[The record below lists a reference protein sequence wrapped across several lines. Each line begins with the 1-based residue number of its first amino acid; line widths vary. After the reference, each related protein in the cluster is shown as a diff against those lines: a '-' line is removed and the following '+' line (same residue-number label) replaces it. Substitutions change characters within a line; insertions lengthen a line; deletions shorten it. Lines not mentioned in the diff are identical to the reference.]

1 MVEGAGEEQT
11 TEGGA
16 GEEGAIDEAQ
26 LFETLCELEP
36 EAQAQRLIE
45 LDRTHPALASRLRR
59 LLAIDE
65 AYGTH
70 TARSVLATELPDPV
84 GDISDIGAFR
94 LVRQIGRGGMGVVYL
109 AERRSDFE
117 QRVAI
122 KIMPRFAIDDSS
134 RERFAQER
142 RILAQL
148 RHPNI
153 CSILDGGEL
162 ADGTP
167 WLAMEYVPG
176 ESLCAWCERHGSG
189 VRERIAL
196 FLQLC
201 DAVQYAHRN
210 LVIHRDLKDSNVML
224 DEGHDDRQDMRGS
237 AHPNVK
243 LLDFGIAKSLAAMT
257 DGGHT
262 AVQDRFFSPMTAAPE
277 QLRGERA
284 TVAVDVYALGALL
297 HQLLCGVLPFERLQ
311 RDPTELQRAILDTV
325 PPRMSDVLLRERTT
339 GPATNAVE
347 PLVTATALRGEL
359 DAIVAHCLRKD
370 ASERYAEVGDLARDL
385 RAWLSGHPI
394 SISRNDRLYRLGKFL
409 RRNRVGATLGA
420 LAAGSVLIALAVT
433 LWQASALRA
442 QRDAAQQA
450 RTRSEIDRDR
460 ARAVADFMRGTF
472 EQADPG
478 KASEGG
484 LLARELIDRGKRRL
498 GELDGQKDVQAELA
512 LLLAESD
519 AGMGLLRESDATYR
533 AHSAAIEALSAT
545 DPDVRW
551 RARLL
556 RFSNRREL
564 DADGPH
570 LDAELA
576 ALRRLADTPQA
587 HVRVARQQE
596 RLYARRSQFGRA
608 AQTLQDAWRQYS
620 AGLDATSR
628 LQLQINLGDA
638 LLNADRTD
646 DARRIC
652 EAIDRDAL
660 RDHDPALQI
669 LALALIVRQ
678 LDVRRYELRDSGDE
692 AAIQANHDALVQAVG
707 DRQSTAERLYG
718 SDSLQAASAYVWSVG
733 ISTDPRQQNALMEK
747 AYAIQLAKLP
757 PASSARAYAEFVM
770 ARFHLDLRNRPDRA
784 EPHLQQAV
792 TIGRKVSSRAHADV
806 VKFELEWAR
815 TLNAL
820 GRYRQCLDLLAAP
833 PGNPEDAKDAGKLSA
848 LHLELAKAAVALR
861 QPAQAR
867 SEIAI
872 VNALWRRLGK
882 PLPTGVADT
891 LGEVERSLR
900 PADGSE

>member
-1 MVEGAGEEQT
+1 MVERTQDET
-11 TEGGA
+11 TRDGGS
-16 GEEGAIDEAQ
+16 EDDAIDEAQ

-45 LDRTHPALASRLRR
+45 LDRTHPELSSRLRR

-70 TARSVLATELPDPV
+70 TARSVMVTELPDPL

-109 AERRSDFE
+109 AERRNGFE
-117 QRVAI
+117 QQVAI
-122 KIMPRFAIDDSS
+122 KIMPRFAIDDAS

-176 ESLCAWCERHGSG
+176 ESLCAWCARHRSDA
-189 VRERIAL
+189 RERIAL

-210 LVIHRDLKDSNVML
+210 LVIHRDLKDSNVMI
-224 DEGHDDRQDMRGS
+224 DERG
-237 AHPNVK
+237 AAK
-243 LLDFGIAKSLAAMT
+243 LLDFGIAKSLAAMA
-257 DGGHT
+257 DAGHT
-262 AVQDRFFSPMTAAPE
+262 ALQDRFFSPMTAAPE

-297 HQLLCGVLPFERLQ
+297 HQLLCGVLPFERPQ

-325 PPRMSDVLLRERTT
+325 PPRMSDVLTRERAAASTTT
-339 GPATNAVE
+339 GAPPA
-347 PLVTATALRGEL
+347 PSIGPQALRGEL

-370 ASERYAEVGDLARDL
+370 ASERYAEIGDLARDL

-394 SISRNDRLYRLGKFL
+394 SISRNDRLYRVGKFL
-409 RRNRVGATLGA
+409 RRNRVGAA
-420 LAAGSVLIALAVT
+420 VVAVAAGSVLIALAVT
-433 LWQASALRA
+433 LWQASELRA

-450 RTRSEIDRDR
+450 RARSESDRDR
-460 ARAVADFMRGTF
+460 ARAVAAFMRGTF

-478 KASEGG
+478 NASAGG
-484 LLARELIDRGKRRL
+484 LLARELIEQGKRRL
-498 GELDGQKDVQAELA
+498 GELDGQKDVQAEQA
-512 LLLAESD
+512 LLLAEID
-519 AGMGLLRESDATYR
+519 AGLGLLRESDATFR
-533 AHSAAIEALSAT
+533 AYAPAIEALSAV
-545 DPDVRW
+545 DQDVRW

-564 DADGPH
+564 DTDGPH

-576 ALRRLADTPQA
+576 ALKRLADTPQA
-587 HVRVARQQE
+587 HVQAARQEE
-596 RLYARRSQFGRA
+596 RLAVRRSEFDRA
-608 AQTLQDAWRQYS
+608 ARILEDAWRRY
-620 AGLDATSR
+620 ATKLDAPSALR
-628 LQLQINLGDA
+628 LRINLGDA
-638 LLNADRTD
+638 MLSSDRMQE
-646 DARRIC
+646 ARRIC
-652 EAIDRDAL
+652 EGIDRDAL

-669 LALALIVRQ
+669 LALALIVRE
-678 LDVRRYELRDSGDE
+678 LDARVQDSLAQDQADDTDAATLR
-692 AAIQANHDALVQAVG
+692 ANREALVQAIA
-707 DRQSTAERLYG
+707 DRQATAERLYG
-718 SDSLQAASAYVWSVG
+718 SDSIQAASAYVWSVG
-733 ISTDPRQQNALMEK
+733 VATDRQRQEALMQK
-747 AYAIQLAKLP
+747 AYAIQRAKLP
-757 PASSARAYAEFVM
+757 PVSSARAYAEFVM
-770 ARFHLDLRNRPDRA
+770 ARYYLDLRDRPDLA
-784 EPHLQQAV
+784 EPHLAQAV
-792 TIGRKVSSRAHADV
+792 AIGRKVSSRAHSDV
-806 VKFELEWAR
+806 AQFELEWAR

-820 GRYRQCLDLLAAP
+820 GRHRICLEQLAAP
-833 PGNPEDAKDAGKLSA
+833 PDNPENLKAAGRLSE
-848 LHLELAKAAVALR
+848 LHLELAKAAIALR

-867 SEIAI
+867 AEIAT

-882 PLPTGVADT
+882 PLPPRPAEA
-891 LGEVERSLR
+891 LRAVERSL
-900 PADGSE
+900 AAIGDGA

>member
-1 MVEGAGEEQT
+1 MVERWEDETTRDGGGED
-11 TEGGA
+11 
-16 GEEGAIDEAQ
+16 AIDEAQ

-45 LDRTHPALASRLRR
+45 LDRTHPELSSRLRR

-70 TARSVLATELPDPV
+70 TARSVMVTELPDPL

-109 AERRSDFE
+109 AERRSGFE
-117 QRVAI
+117 QQVAI
-122 KIMPRFAIDDSS
+122 KIMPRFAIDDAS

-210 LVIHRDLKDSNVML
+210 LVIHRDLKDSNVMI
-224 DEGHDDRQDMRGS
+224 DERG
-237 AHPNVK
+237 AVK
-243 LLDFGIAKSLAAMT
+243 LLDFGIAKSLAAMA
-257 DGGHT
+257 DAGHT
-262 AVQDRFFSPMTAAPE
+262 ALQDRFFSPMTAAPE

-297 HQLLCGVLPFERLQ
+297 HQLLCGVLPFERPQ

-325 PPRMSDVLLRERTT
+325 PPRMSDVLERERAAVLSSTDALPAPSI
-339 GPATNAVE
+339 GPQ
-347 PLVTATALRGEL
+347 ALRGEL

-394 SISRNDRLYRLGKFL
+394 SISRNDRLYRVGKFL
-409 RRNRVGATLGA
+409 RRNRVGATVVA
-420 LAAGSVLIALAVT
+420 LATGSVLIALAVT
-433 LWQASALRA
+433 LWQASELRA

-450 RTRSEIDRDR
+450 RARSESDRDR
-460 ARAVADFMRGTF
+460 ARAVASFMRGTF

-478 KASEGG
+478 NASAGG
-484 LLARELIDRGKRRL
+484 LLARELIEQGKRRL
-498 GELDGQKDVQAELA
+498 GELDGQKDVQAEQA
-512 LLLAESD
+512 LLLAEID
-519 AGMGLLRESDATYR
+519 AGMGLLRESDATFR
-533 AHSAAIEALSAT
+533 AHAPAIEALSAV

-551 RARLL
+551 RASLL

-564 DADGPH
+564 VADGPQ

-576 ALRRLADTPQA
+576 ALKRLAVTPDA
-587 HVRVARQQE
+587 HVQVARQEE
-596 RLYARRSQFGRA
+596 RLAVRRSQFGRA
-608 AQTLQDAWRQYS
+608 AEILEDAWRRHS
-620 AGLDATSR
+620 AALDDAAKLR
-628 LQLQINLGDA
+628 LRINLGEA
-638 LLNADRTD
+638 LLSADRAD

-652 EAIDRDAL
+652 ESIDRKAL
-660 RDHDPALQI
+660 RGHDPALQI
-669 LALALIVRQ
+669 LALALIVRE
-678 LDVRRYELRDSGDE
+678 LDARVQDSLARDQAGDTDAATLR
-692 AAIQANHDALVQAVG
+692 ANREALVQAIA
-707 DRQSTAERLYG
+707 DRQDTAERLYG
-718 SDSLQAASAYVWSVG
+718 SDSIQAASAYVWSVG
-733 ISTDPRQQNALMEK
+733 VATDPHRQETLMQK
-747 AYAIQLAKLP
+747 AYAIQRAKLP
-757 PASSARAYAEFVM
+757 PVSSARAYAEFVM
-770 ARFHLDLRNRPDRA
+770 ARYYLELRDRPDLA
-784 EPHLQQAV
+784 EPHLAEAV
-792 TIGRKVSSRAHADV
+792 TIGRKVSSRAHSDV
-806 VKFELEWAR
+806 AQFELEWAR

-820 GRYRQCLDLLAAP
+820 GRHRICLEQLAAP
-833 PGNPEDAKDAGKLSA
+833 PDNPENLKAAGRLSE
-848 LHLELAKAAVALR
+848 LHLELAKAAIALR

-867 SEIAI
+867 AEIAT

-882 PLPTGVADT
+882 PLPPRPAEALRT
-891 LGEVERSLR
+891 VERSL
-900 PADGSE
+900 AATGSGA

>member
-1 MVEGAGEEQT
+1 MVERTQDETTRDGGEDEP
-11 TEGGA
+11 
-16 GEEGAIDEAQ
+16 IDEAQ

-45 LDRTHPALASRLRR
+45 LDRTHPELSSRLRR

-70 TARSVLATELPDPV
+70 TARSVMVTELPDPL

-109 AERRSDFE
+109 AERRSGFE
-117 QRVAI
+117 QQVAI
-122 KIMPRFAIDDSS
+122 KIMPRFAIDDAS

-176 ESLCAWCERHGSG
+176 ESLCAWCARHRSDA
-189 VRERIAL
+189 RERIAL

-210 LVIHRDLKDSNVML
+210 LVIHRDLKDSNVMI
-224 DEGHDDRQDMRGS
+224 DERG
-237 AHPNVK
+237 AVK
-243 LLDFGIAKSLAAMT
+243 LLDFGIAKSLATMA
-257 DGGHT
+257 DAGHT
-262 AVQDRFFSPMTAAPE
+262 ALQDRFFSPMTAAPE

-297 HQLLCGVLPFERLQ
+297 HQLLCGVLPFERPQ

-325 PPRMSDVLLRERTT
+325 PPRMSDVLARERAAASTT
-339 GPATNAVE
+339 TVAPPAPSIGPQ
-347 PLVTATALRGEL
+347 ALRGEL

-370 ASERYAEVGDLARDL
+370 ASERYAEIGDLARDL

-394 SISRNDRLYRLGKFL
+394 SISRNDRLYRVGKFL
-409 RRNRVGATLGA
+409 RRNRVGAA
-420 LAAGSVLIALAVT
+420 VVAVAAGSVLIALAVT
-433 LWQASALRA
+433 LWQASELRA

-450 RTRSEIDRDR
+450 RARSESDRDR
-460 ARAVADFMRGTF
+460 ARAVAAFMRGTF

-478 KASEGG
+478 NASAGG
-484 LLARELIDRGKRRL
+484 LLARELIEQGKRRL
-498 GELDGQKDVQAELA
+498 GELDGQEDVQAEQA
-512 LLLAESD
+512 LLLAEID
-519 AGMGLLRESDATYR
+519 AGLGLLRESDATFR
-533 AHSAAIEALSAT
+533 AHAPAIEALSAV

-564 DADGPH
+564 DTDGPH

-576 ALRRLADTPQA
+576 ELKRLADTPQA
-587 HVRVARQQE
+587 HVQAARQEE
-596 RLYARRSQFGRA
+596 RLAVRRSEFDRA
-608 AQTLQDAWRQYS
+608 ARILEDAWRRY
-620 AGLDATSR
+620 ATKLDAPSALR
-628 LQLQINLGDA
+628 LRINLGDA
-638 LLNADRTD
+638 MLSSDRMQE
-646 DARRIC
+646 ARRIC
-652 EAIDRDAL
+652 EGIDRDAL
-660 RDHDPALQI
+660 RAHDPALQI
-669 LALALIVRQ
+669 LALALIVRE
-678 LDVRRYELRDSGDE
+678 LDARVQDSLAQDQADDTDAATLR
-692 AAIQANHDALVQAVG
+692 ANREALVQAIA
-707 DRQSTAERLYG
+707 DRQATAERLYG
-718 SDSLQAASAYVWSVG
+718 SDSIQAASAYVWSVG
-733 ISTDPRQQNALMEK
+733 VATDRQRQEALMQK
-747 AYAIQLAKLP
+747 AYAIQRAKLP
-757 PASSARAYAEFVM
+757 PVSSARAYAEFVM
-770 ARFHLDLRNRPDRA
+770 ARYYLDLRDRPDLA
-784 EPHLQQAV
+784 EPHLAQAV
-792 TIGRKVSSRAHADV
+792 AIGRKVSSRAHSDV
-806 VKFELEWAR
+806 AQFELEWAR

-820 GRYRQCLDLLAAP
+820 GRHRVCLEQLAAP
-833 PGNPEDAKDAGKLSA
+833 PDNPENLKAAGRLSE
-848 LHLELAKAAVALR
+848 LHLELAKAAIALR

-867 SEIAI
+867 AEIAT

-882 PLPTGVADT
+882 PLPPRPAEA
-891 LGEVERSLR
+891 LRAVERSL
-900 PADGSE
+900 AAIGDGA

>member
-1 MVEGAGEEQT
+1 MVERTQDET
-11 TEGGA
+11 TRDGGS
-16 GEEGAIDEAQ
+16 EDDAIDEAQ

-45 LDRTHPALASRLRR
+45 LDRTHPELSSRLRR

-70 TARSVLATELPDPV
+70 TARSVMVTELPDPL

-109 AERRSDFE
+109 AERRNGFE
-117 QRVAI
+117 QQVAI
-122 KIMPRFAIDDSS
+122 KIMPRFAIDDAS

-176 ESLCAWCERHGSG
+176 ESLCAWCARHRSDA
-189 VRERIAL
+189 RERIAL

-210 LVIHRDLKDSNVML
+210 LVIHRDLKDSNVMI
-224 DEGHDDRQDMRGS
+224 DERG
-237 AHPNVK
+237 AVK
-243 LLDFGIAKSLAAMT
+243 LLDFGIAKSLAAMA
-257 DGGHT
+257 DAGHT
-262 AVQDRFFSPMTAAPE
+262 ALQDRFFSPMTAAPE

-297 HQLLCGVLPFERLQ
+297 HQLLCGVLPFERPQ

-325 PPRMSDVLLRERTT
+325 PPRMSDVLTRERAAASTTT
-339 GPATNAVE
+339 GAPPA
-347 PLVTATALRGEL
+347 PSIGPQALRGEL

-370 ASERYAEVGDLARDL
+370 ASERYAEIGDLARDL

-394 SISRNDRLYRLGKFL
+394 SISRNDRLYRVGKFL
-409 RRNRVGATLGA
+409 RRNRVGAA
-420 LAAGSVLIALAVT
+420 VVAVAAGSVLIALAVT
-433 LWQASALRA
+433 LWQASELRA

-450 RTRSEIDRDR
+450 RARSESDRDR
-460 ARAVADFMRGTF
+460 ARAVAAFMRGTF

-478 KASEGG
+478 NASAGG
-484 LLARELIDRGKRRL
+484 LLARELIEQGKRRL
-498 GELDGQKDVQAELA
+498 GELDGQKDVQAEQA
-512 LLLAESD
+512 LLLAEID
-519 AGMGLLRESDATYR
+519 AGLGLLRESDATFR
-533 AHSAAIEALSAT
+533 AYAPAIEALSAV
-545 DPDVRW
+545 DQDVRW

-564 DADGPH
+564 DTDGPH

-576 ALRRLADTPQA
+576 ALKRLADTPQA
-587 HVRVARQQE
+587 HVQAARQEE
-596 RLYARRSQFGRA
+596 RLAVRRSEFDRA
-608 AQTLQDAWRQYS
+608 ARILEDAWRRY
-620 AGLDATSR
+620 ATKLDAPSALR
-628 LQLQINLGDA
+628 LRINLGDA
-638 LLNADRTD
+638 MLSSDRMQE
-646 DARRIC
+646 ARRIC
-652 EAIDRDAL
+652 EGIDRDAL

-669 LALALIVRQ
+669 LALALIVRE
-678 LDVRRYELRDSGDE
+678 LDARVQDSLAQDQADDTDAATLR
-692 AAIQANHDALVQAVG
+692 ANREALVQAIA
-707 DRQSTAERLYG
+707 DRQATAERLYG
-718 SDSLQAASAYVWSVG
+718 SDSIQAASAYVWSVG
-733 ISTDPRQQNALMEK
+733 VATDRQRQEALMQK
-747 AYAIQLAKLP
+747 AYAIQRAKLP
-757 PASSARAYAEFVM
+757 PVSSARAYAEFVM
-770 ARFHLDLRNRPDRA
+770 ARYYLDLRDRPDLA
-784 EPHLQQAV
+784 EPHLAQAV
-792 TIGRKVSSRAHADV
+792 AIGRKVSSRAHSDV
-806 VKFELEWAR
+806 AQFELEWAR

-820 GRYRQCLDLLAAP
+820 GRHRICLEQLAAP
-833 PGNPEDAKDAGKLSA
+833 PDNPENLKAAGRLSE
-848 LHLELAKAAVALR
+848 LHLELAKAAIALR

-867 SEIAI
+867 AEIAT

-882 PLPTGVADT
+882 PLPPRPAEA
-891 LGEVERSLR
+891 LRAVERSL
-900 PADGSE
+900 AAIGDGA

>member
-1 MVEGAGEEQT
+1 MVEDTTEESDGQGSAGEES
-11 TEGGA
+11 
-16 GEEGAIDEAQ
+16 AIDEAR
-26 LFETLCELEP
+26 LFETLCELAP

-45 LDRTHPALASRLRR
+45 LDRTHPELSSRLRR

-70 TARSVLATELPDPV
+70 TARSVLATELPDPL

-176 ESLCAWCERHGSG
+176 QSLCAWCERHRSG

-224 DEGHDDRQDMRGS
+224 DEHG
-237 AHPNVK
+237 AVK
-243 LLDFGIAKSLAAMT
+243 LLDFGIAKSLAAMA
-257 DGGHT
+257 DAGHT
-262 AVQDRFFSPMTAAPE
+262 ALQDRFFSPMTAAPE

-297 HQLLCGVLPFERLQ
+297 HQLLCGVLPFERPQ

-325 PPRMSDVLLRERTT
+325 PPRMSDVLERERAAQ
-339 GPATNAVE
+339 PAMNVA
-347 PLVTATALRGEL
+347 PPIAPQALRGEP

-394 SISRNDRLYRLGKFL
+394 SISRNDRLYRFGKFL

-433 LWQASALRA
+433 LWQASELRA

-450 RTRSEIDRDR
+450 RARSESDRDR
-460 ARAVADFMRGTF
+460 ARAVAAFMRGTF

-478 KASEGG
+478 NASAGG
-484 LLARELIDRGKRRL
+484 LLARELIEQGKRRL
-498 GELDGQKDVQAELA
+498 GELDGQKDVQAEQA
-512 LLLAESD
+512 LLLAEID
-519 AGMGLLRESDATYR
+519 AGMGLLRESDATFR
-533 AHSAAIEALSAT
+533 AHAAAIEALSAV

-570 LDAELA
+570 MDAELA
-576 ALRRLADTPQA
+576 ALKRLADTPQA
-587 HVRVARQQE
+587 HVQAARQEE
-596 RLYARRSQFGRA
+596 RLAVRRSEFDRA
-608 AQTLQDAWRQYS
+608 ARILEDAWRRHS
-620 AGLDATSR
+620 AELDEPSKLR
-628 LQLQINLGDA
+628 LRINLGEA
-638 LLNADRTD
+638 LVSSDRME

-652 EAIDRDAL
+652 ESIDRDAL
-660 RDHDPALQI
+660 RHHDPALQI
-669 LALALIVRQ
+669 LALALIVRE
-678 LDVRRYELRDSGDE
+678 LDARVQDERDGADE
-692 AAIQANHDALVQAVG
+692 ATLRANREALAQAIG
-707 DRQSTAERLYG
+707 DRQATAERLYG
-718 SDSLQAASAYVWSVG
+718 SDSIQAASAYVWSVG
-733 ISTDPRQQNALMEK
+733 IATDPQRQEALMQK
-747 AYAIQLAKLP
+747 AYAIQVAKLP
-757 PASSARAYAEFVM
+757 PVSSARAYAEFVM
-770 ARFHLDLRNRPDRA
+770 GTYYLDLRKRLDLA
-784 EPHLQQAV
+784 EPHLAQAV
-792 TIGRKVSSRAHADV
+792 AIGRKVSSRAHSDV
-806 VKFELEWAR
+806 AQFELEWAR

-820 GRYRQCLDLLAAP
+820 GRHRICLEQLAAP
-833 PGNPEDAKDAGKLSA
+833 PDNPENIKAAGRLSE
-848 LHLELAKAAVALR
+848 LHLELAKAAIALR

-867 SEIAI
+867 AEIAI

-882 PLPTGVADT
+882 PLPSRPAET
-891 LGEVERSLR
+891 LRAIERSL
-900 PADGSE
+900 AAAGGGA